1 MEKYKFK
8 WRSVTHVN
16 YFNIP
21 VLTNAQI
28 NVNPAGVERR
38 RGGCRQRWWNLT
50 TGIIPSIRH

>member
-16 YFNIP
+16 NFSIP
-21 VLTNAQI
+21 VLTKNNAQI

-38 RGGCRQRWWNLT
+38 GGGAGKGG
-50 TGIIPSIRH
+50 GI